1 VYRSA
6 EAWLTAQDFIR
17 GEDFHFPLNRAL
29 WTVLDALRAKQVAL
43 DPITVQRELPE
54 AQRQELDQLGGW
66 SWLDSLNDQP
76 VEPSNVMHYAKQLR
90 DLSTKRRMHAVG
102 QTIQDMVLGE
112 PETPAEALQN
122 KIEVL
127 VNEIPGVTNGIID
140 LADVSLEFL
149 KERMANVKEIPG
161 YTTGFPVFDEYTSGL
176 RPGDLCVFAGAP
188 GCGKSTILLNIA
200 KHLAFDDGLRVGW
213 MATEHS
219 AREEVSRYLSM
230 ASGVEE
236 KLIGNGMF
244 SQIPDYLD
252 RVAEAE
258 DKIRSLSNFK
268 FLSLPKFRLE
278 QVERYAAKMVRQ
290 HDIQA
295 LFFDYIRIPD
305 SGSGDNFWR
314 ETGDFT
320 YGLKALATKFSIP
333 VVSAVQVNRKG
344 REAVKWGEDLTVD
357 FLANSDDIGRAAS
370 IAAAIREL
378 TKKEL
383 ETRTVDVDHCRAVQL
398 VKNRHG
404 AKGYRMEYS
413 FLAET
418 LTLVENSQLV

>member
-1 VYRSA
+1 
-6 EAWLTAQDFIR
+6 
-17 GEDFHFPLNRAL
+17 L

-43 DPITVQRELPE
+43 DPITVERELPGP
-54 AQRQELDQLGGW
+54 QQIELAQLGGW

-127 VNEIPGVTNGIID
+127 VNEIPGVTNGVID

-188 GCGKSTILLNIA
+188 GCGKSTILLNVA
-200 KHLAFDDGLRVGW
+200 KHLAFDNGLQVGW
-213 MATEHS
+213 VATEHS
-219 AREEVSRYLSM
+219 AREEVSRYLSIV
-230 ASGVEE
+230 SGVEE

-244 SQIPDYLD
+244 SQIPQYLD

-258 DKIRSLSNFK
+258 VKIRSLSNFK
-268 FLSLPKFRLE
+268 FLSLPKFKLE

-290 HDIQA
+290 FGIQV

-305 SGSGDNFWR
+305 SNSDNTWR
-314 ETGDFT
+314 ETGEFT
-320 YGLKALATKFSIP
+320 YGLKALATKFEIP
-333 VVSAVQVNRKG
+333 VVSAVQINRKG
-344 REAVKWGEDLTVD
+344 REDMKWGGDPTVD
-357 FLANSDDIGRAAS
+357 YLANSDDIGRAAS

-383 ETRTVDVDHCRAVQL
+383 ESRTVDVDHCRAVQL